1 MFCCGIGMVEGWS
14 GEYITLLFPPP
25 EDEMFLLAPE
35 FMTATLVTMVSL
47 ERDTL
52 TLLDFVTEF
61 VE

>member
-1 MFCCGIGMVEGWS
+1 MDIFEGGS
-14 GEYITLLFPPP
+14 GEYITLLFPP
-25 EDEMFLLAPE
+25 DEMFLLAPE

-61 VE
+61 VG